1 MLHTNRLIPSIH
13 LLHHGAKTVLFL
25 LEIIK
30 QRDSGCFGLGLY
42 HIYCVSAVRWTPCGA
57 EGVEMRG
64 VSILPCAEPGSME
77 HIRQFGNVL
86 LCTELYNAMCQ
97 SGSPHFWQCCWTWLT
112 MCNVSLPTVHC
123 KTSWVPSPIISFVNC
138 GHWHPTSAMIVLRI
152 IETTLERVY

>member
-13 LLHHGAKTVLFL
+13 LLYHGAKTVLFL

-30 QRDSGCFGLGLY
+30 QRDNGCFGLGLY
-42 HIYCVSAVRWTPCGA
+42 HIYIVFQLYAEHPVELKELKWEECLFCPAPNLDPWNISGSLEMYCCAQCSTMQCVS
-57 EGVEMRG
+57 
-64 VSILPCAEPGSME
+64 
-77 HIRQFGNVL
+77 QVL
-86 LCTELYNAMCQ
+86 H
-97 SGSPHFWQCCWTWLT
+97 SFCCWTWLT